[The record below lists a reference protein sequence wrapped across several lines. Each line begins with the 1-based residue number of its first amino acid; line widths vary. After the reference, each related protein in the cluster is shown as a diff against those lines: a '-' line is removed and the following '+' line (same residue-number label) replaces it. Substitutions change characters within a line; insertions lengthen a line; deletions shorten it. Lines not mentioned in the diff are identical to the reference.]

1 MTLDDH
7 KALFIKELIADIQRR
22 DPQLSFREAWNRLR
36 RDKPNLFE
44 SDDEGYDPET
54 EEPGPQAVAPYGT
67 PNTDRMFQKP
77 LWTSSSRLAGA
88 VGVQRIPSRELSSP
102 ANRVRMLS
110 RLPCATSSTPMSLHG
125 RQRTVVNTDDTAYV
139 VN

>member
-36 RDKPNLFE
+36 QDKPNLFE

-54 EEPGPQAVAPYGT
+54 GRSGYA
-67 PNTDRMFQKP
+67 D
-77 LWTSSSRLAGA
+77 
-88 VGVQRIPSRELSSP
+88 PSES
-102 ANRVRMLS
+102 
-110 RLPCATSSTPMSLHG
+110 
-125 RQRTVVNTDDTAYV
+125 
-139 VN
+139 